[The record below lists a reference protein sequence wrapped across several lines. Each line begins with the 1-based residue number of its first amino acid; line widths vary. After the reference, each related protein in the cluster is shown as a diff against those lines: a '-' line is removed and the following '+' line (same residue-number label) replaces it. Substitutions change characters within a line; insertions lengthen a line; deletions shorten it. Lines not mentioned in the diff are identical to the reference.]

1 MNTIKKMKNH
11 VHDHSHKFHEKTPE
25 KPKKNIF
32 LSTQK
37 LSNFL
42 NNIVKKTDFSH
53 EKLIS
58 FRRKIIMKIKGK
70 KTNSFAIHFLH
81 TY

>member
-1 MNTIKKMKNH
+1 MFMIIHINFMKKPPKNRR
-11 VHDHSHKFHEKTPE
+11 
-25 KPKKNIF
+25 KNFF